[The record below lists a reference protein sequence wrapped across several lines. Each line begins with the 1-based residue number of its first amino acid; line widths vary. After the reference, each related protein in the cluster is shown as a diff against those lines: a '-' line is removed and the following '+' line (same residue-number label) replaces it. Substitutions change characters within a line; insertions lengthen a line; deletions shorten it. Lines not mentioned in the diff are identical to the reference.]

1 MAGRFTSKLLNAPIV
16 FNFQD
21 LILLPGLSR
30 VEPSQIDLRTRFS
43 TSIELNLPFV
53 SSPMDTVTESD
64 MAIAL
69 ARQGG
74 IGVIHRNC
82 TAEEQVEMVKRVK
95 RSESFIIRDV
105 LTISPEMTVGDA
117 YRYMKEHSISGL
129 PVVDEDGRLLGI
141 ITGRDV
147 RFADPSLKVYDAMTK
162 DVITACEGITP
173 DEAIELM
180 RKHKI
185 EKLPVINE
193 KGRLTGLITYK
204 DVALR
209 KMYPNAV
216 RDEQGR
222 LRVAAAVSP
231 FDLDR
236 ARKLAKYADALVID
250 VAHFHNAN
258 VIKATKRIVREV
270 GVDIII
276 GNLGTREGVL
286 DSVSTID
293 EVAGLRV
300 GIGSGSV
307 CTTTQ
312 VTKAGAPTLFAVAQ
326 AADALA
332 ELGADIPII
341 ADGGI
346 KGPGD
351 IALALALGASS
362 AMMGYVFAACKES
375 PSPMTI
381 IRGTYYKLHRGMG
394 SPEARRK
401 RMALDRYS
409 QPAKGIPE
417 GTEMWVPYKGEVA
430 SVVEELAAGLKA
442 AMGYAGASN
451 IREMWEKAKV
461 AWALKFSEG
470 PLSPG
475 QKGEIKG

>member
-16 FNFQD
+16 FNFKD

-30 VEPSQIDLRTRFS
+30 VEPSEIDLRTRF
-43 TSIELNLPFV
+43 TTNIELNLPFV
-53 SSPMDTVTESD
+53 SSPMDTVTESE

-82 TAEEQVEMVKRVK
+82 TVEEQVNMVKRVK

-105 LTISPEMTVGDA
+105 LTIGPEMTVGDA
-117 YRYMKEHSISGL
+117 HRYMREHSISGL
-129 PVVDEDGRLLGI
+129 PVIDGEGRLLGI

-147 RFADPSLKVYDAMTK
+147 RFADPSLKIKDAMTK
-162 DVITACEGITP
+162 DVITAHEGITP
-173 DEAIELM
+173 EEAIELM
-180 RKHKI
+180 RRHKI
-185 EKLPVINE
+185 EKLPVVD
-193 KGRLTGLITYK
+193 KDGRLTGLITYK

-222 LRVAAAVSP
+222 LRVAAAISP
-231 FDLDR
+231 FDLNR
-236 ARKLAKYADALVID
+236 AKKLAKYADALVID
-250 VAHFHNAN
+250 VAHFHNSN
-258 VIKATKRIVREV
+258 VISATKKLVKEV
-270 GVDIII
+270 GIDVVI
-276 GNLGTREGVL
+276 GNLGTREAVL
-286 DSVSTID
+286 DSVSKID

-312 VTKAGAPTLFAVAQ
+312 ITKAGAPTLFAVAQ

-332 ELGADIPII
+332 ELGVDIPII

-381 IRGTYYKLHRGMG
+381 IKGTYYKLHRGMG

-401 RMALDRYS
+401 RYALDRYS

-430 SVVEELAAGLKA
+430 SVVAELAAGLRA
-442 AMGYAGASN
+442 AMGYAGAATV
-451 IREMWEKAKV
+451 REMWEKARV
-461 AWALKFSEG
+461 AWVPGSLEGFNRGLKTEF
-470 PLSPG
+470 
-475 QKGEIKG
+475 